1 MKECMQ
7 SVTVWNSKIYL
18 KKEEKKSKCFIC
30 QTQKVKEIFM
40 QIKKKTN
47 KNQSINIGLR
57 KKNKIIEK
65 LPNVNKEMQK

>member
-18 KKEEKKSKCFIC
+18 KK
-30 QTQKVKEIFM
+30 
-40 QIKKKTN
+40 KKKKIKVFYMPNTKSERNFYANKKKN